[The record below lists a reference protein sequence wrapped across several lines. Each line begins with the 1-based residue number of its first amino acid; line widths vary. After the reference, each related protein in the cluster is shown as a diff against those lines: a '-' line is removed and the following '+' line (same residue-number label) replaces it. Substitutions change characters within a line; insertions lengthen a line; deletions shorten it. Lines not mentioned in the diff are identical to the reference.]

1 MNNFSVLD
9 FRDEFYVKLLRGW
22 VTISLLTQNTKF
34 KTGVPIGKAAF
45 VDFLLCNPTVQQKFL
60 ISFGRAQQVLNIDD
74 FLYQD
79 NIEFGSL
86 QDLKDF
92 SKTCSLLIRA
102 EYASFERFEGEVILR
117 SLKSP
122 PIDEIGL
129 IQRWKFEIDQLL
141 PLMGKSLNVLHNTIL
156 NVSNGN

>member
-1 MNNFSVLD
+1 MNNFGVID
-9 FRDEFYVKLLRGW
+9 YRDEFYVKLLRGW
-22 VTISLLTQNTKF
+22 TTISLLNQNAKF
-34 KTGVPIGKAAF
+34 KAGVPIGKAAF
-45 VDFLLCNPTVQQKFL
+45 VDFLLCNPTLNNKFL
-60 ISFGRAQQVLNIDD
+60 TFFGRAQQILNIDD

-102 EYASFERFEGEVILR
+102 EHLSFERLEGDVMLR
-117 SLKSP
+117 SLRSP
-122 PIDEIGL
+122 PMNETGL
-129 IQRWKFEIDQLL
+129 IQRWKMEIDQVL
-141 PLMGKSLNVLHNTIL
+141 PLMGKSLNVLHNAIL